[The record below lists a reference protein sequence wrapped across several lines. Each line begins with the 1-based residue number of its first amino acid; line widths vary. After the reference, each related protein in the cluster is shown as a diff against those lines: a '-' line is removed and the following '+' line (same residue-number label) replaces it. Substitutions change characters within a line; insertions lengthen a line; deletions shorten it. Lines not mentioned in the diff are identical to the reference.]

1 MKYCVLVLFVQKKEK
16 AKNVTGV
23 RKLNRQ
29 GYNRLY
35 TSS

>member
-1 MKYCVLVLFVQKKEK
+1 MKYCVLDLFAQKKEK